1 MKKLFLTSEA
11 NIVLEKISE
20 LLPDKPEN
28 LKLAFVP
35 TAADPYKDKSWL
47 EDYRQALIKYGF
59 NVKNVDLKNKTKEKL
74 KKELNNIDIIF
85 VAGGNT
91 FYFLEKANKSGFTD
105 VIRELVDKG
114 IIYVGSS
121 AGTVLA
127 SPDIGYIKELDD
139 PQKANLSSY
148 KGLNL
153 VDFSIL
159 VHWGEKKYKKEY
171 LKLIRNNYFLGQKT
185 ILLTNN
191 QAVLVWGDKYKII
204 EK

>member
-11 NIVLEKISE
+11 NVVIDKIIE
-20 LLPDKPEN
+20 LLPDKPKN
-28 LKLAFVP
+28 LRLAFIP
-35 TAADPYKDKSWL
+35 TAADPYEDKSWL
-47 EDYRQALIKYGF
+47 EEDRQALIKYGF
-59 NVKNVDLKNKTKEKL
+59 NVINIDLKNKTKKALE
-74 KKELNNIDIIF
+74 KELKNIDIIF

-91 FYFLEKANKSGFTD
+91 FYLLEKANKSGFTD

-114 IIYVGSS
+114 TIYIGSS

-127 SPDIGYIKELDD
+127 SPDIGYIKELDE

-171 LKLIRNNYFLGQKT
+171 LKLIRNNYFLDQKT
-185 ILLTNN
+185 VLLTNK
-191 QAVLVWGDKYKII
+191 QAILVWGDKYKII
-204 EK
+204 

>member
-11 NIVLEKISE
+11 NVVIDKIIE
-20 LLPDKPEN
+20 LLPDKPKN
-28 LKLAFVP
+28 LRLAFIP
-35 TAADPYKDKSWL
+35 TAADPYEDKSWL
-47 EDYRQALIKYGF
+47 EEDRQALIKYGF
-59 NVKNVDLKNKTKEKL
+59 NVINIDLKNKTKKALE
-74 KKELNNIDIIF
+74 KELKNIDIIF

-91 FYFLEKANKSGFTD
+91 FYLLEKANKSGFTD

-114 IIYVGSS
+114 TIYIGSS

-127 SPDIGYIKELDD
+127 SPDIGYIKELDE

-171 LKLIRNNYFLGQKT
+171 FKLIRNNYFLGQKT
-185 ILLTNN
+185 VLLTNK
-191 QAVLVWGDKYKII
+191 QAILVWGDKYKII
-204 EK
+204 